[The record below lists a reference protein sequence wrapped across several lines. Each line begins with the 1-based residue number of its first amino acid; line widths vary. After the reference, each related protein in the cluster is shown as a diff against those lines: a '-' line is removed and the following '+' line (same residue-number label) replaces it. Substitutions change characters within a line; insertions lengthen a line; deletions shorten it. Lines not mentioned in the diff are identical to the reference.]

1 MAEPLVY
8 EGITVACAVAA
19 ALLWV
24 QAALAY
30 RSLTPRGGL
39 NAAAAFWTAA
49 ALAAQAGASIATIAR
64 ALS

>member
-1 MAEPLVY
+1 MAEPLVF
-8 EGITVACAVAA
+8 EFITVVCAFVA
-19 ALLWV
+19 ALLWI

-49 ALAAQAGASIATIAR
+49 ALAAQAGASLVALAR
-64 ALS
+64 EFF

>member
-8 EGITVACAVAA
+8 ELITVACAVAA
-19 ALLWV
+19 AILWAL
-24 QAALAY
+24 AALAF

-49 ALAAQAGASIATIAR
+49 AIAAQAGASIATIAR
-64 ALS
+64 ELP